1 MSKPSQTPAN
11 RDAFVSSL
19 GILLA
24 MTGSAVGLGNLW
36 RFPYLVGENGGAAFI
51 IVYLLCVVFI
61 CMPIMV
67 CEFIIGRRSQSNAFG
82 AYKKLGGKKGWQAAG
97 LLSVLAATCIL
108 SFYSVV
114 GGWSIRY
121 MLMAFGLRFTTG
133 GGIEPEGVFNT
144 FVSGTWSPIFYTLAF
159 LLCTGAI
166 IIAGV
171 KNGIEKFTKTLMP
184 VLFILMVILA
194 VRSMTLP
201 GASEGVKYLFKPDFS
216 KFSGS
221 SAIAALGQA
230 FFSLSLGCGTILTY
244 ASYVPR
250 SENILKCGAKTTV
263 LDTLFALIAGCA
275 IMPAVFAYGISP
287 GQGPGLVFVT
297 LPAIFAELPAG
308 GIAAILFFISLF
320 LAALTSA
327 ISLLEVVIAF
337 LIEECKMRRAAAVAV
352 SMSAFVVLAVLCS
365 LSQGPLSHVKL
376 FSLNIFDI
384 FDYVSSNIL
393 MTFGALLAVLF
404 VGHRLSRADIIDEI
418 SSGGIHRIPAGLFKA
433 FYFIIRWAAPVVII
447 AILIAG
453 LLG

>member
-1 MSKPSQTPAN
+1 MSNQNPAK
-11 RDAFVSSL
+11 RDGFVSSL

-36 RFPYLVGENGGAAFI
+36 RFPYLVGENGGATFI
-51 IVYLLCVVFI
+51 IFYLACVIFI

-67 CEFIIGRRSQSNAFG
+67 CEFIIGRRSQANAFG
-82 AYKKLGGKKGWQAAG
+82 AYKKLGGDKGWKVAG
-97 LLSVLAATCIL
+97 LLSVLAAAFIL

-121 MLMAFGLRFTTG
+121 LVLACGLKFTAAG
-133 GGIEPEGVFNT
+133 GLQPETMFNS
-144 FVSGTWSPIFYTLAF
+144 FVTSTWAPIIYTLIF
-159 LLCTGAI
+159 LACTGI
-166 IIAGV
+166 IIVAGV
-171 KNGIEKFTKTLMP
+171 KNGIEKFTKALMP
-184 VLFILMVILA
+184 VLFVLMVILA

-201 GASEGVKYLFKPDFS
+201 GAGEGVRYLFKPDFS
-216 KFSGS
+216 KFTAS

-250 SENILKCGAKTTV
+250 KENILKCGAETTA

-297 LPAIFAELPAG
+297 LPAIFSELPAG
-308 GIAAILFFISLF
+308 GFAAILFFVSLF

-337 LIEECKMRRAAAVAV
+337 LIEECNLRRPVAVGV
-352 SMSAFVVLAVLCS
+352 SMSVFVVLAVLCS
-365 LSQGPLSHVKL
+365 LSQGVLSHVKI
-376 FSLNIFDI
+376 FSLNIFDL
-384 FDYVSSNIL
+384 FDYVSANVL

-404 VGHRLSRADIIDEI
+404 VGHKLKRDDIMDEL
-418 SSGGIHRIPAGLFKA
+418 SSGGIYGIPRGFFNVL
-433 FYFIIRWAAPVVII
+433 YFIIRWAAPAVII

-453 LLG
+453 LFS

>member
-1 MSKPSQTPAN
+1 MSNQTPAK
-11 RDAFVSSL
+11 RDGFVSSL

-36 RFPYLVGENGGAAFI
+36 RFPYLVGENGGATFI
-51 IVYLLCVVFI
+51 IFYLVCVIFI

-67 CEFIIGRRSQSNAFG
+67 CEFIIGRRSQANAFG
-82 AYKKLGGKKGWQAAG
+82 AYKKLGGDKGWKVAG
-97 LLSVLAATCIL
+97 LLSVLAAAFIL

-121 MLMAFGLRFTTG
+121 LVLACGLKFTAA
-133 GGIEPEGVFNT
+133 GGIQPETMFNS
-144 FVSGTWSPIFYTLAF
+144 FVTSTWAPIIYTLLF
-159 LLCTGAI
+159 LACTGI
-166 IIAGV
+166 IIVAGV
-171 KNGIEKFTKTLMP
+171 KNGIEKFTKALMP
-184 VLFILMVILA
+184 VLFVLMVILA

-201 GASEGVKYLFKPDFS
+201 GAGEGVRYLFKPDFS
-216 KFSGS
+216 KFTAS

-250 SENILKCGAKTTV
+250 KENVLKCSAETTA

-297 LPAIFAELPAG
+297 LPAIFSELPAG
-308 GIAAILFFISLF
+308 GFAAILFFVSLF

-337 LIEECKMRRAAAVAV
+337 LIEECNLRRPVAVGV
-352 SMSAFVVLAVLCS
+352 SMSVFVVLAVLCS
-365 LSQGPLSHVKL
+365 LSQGALSHVKI
-376 FSLNIFDI
+376 FSLNIFDL
-384 FDYVSSNIL
+384 FDYVSANVL

-404 VGHRLSRADIIDEI
+404 VGHKLKRADIQDEL
-418 SSGGIHRIPAGLFKA
+418 SSGGIYGIPRGFFNVL
-433 FYFIIRWAAPVVII
+433 YFIIRWAAPAVII

-453 LLG
+453 LIS

>member
-1 MSKPSQTPAN
+1 MSNQTSAK
-11 RDAFVSSL
+11 RDGFVSSL

-36 RFPYLVGENGGAAFI
+36 RFPYLVGENGGATFI
-51 IVYLLCVVFI
+51 IFYLVCVIFI

-67 CEFIIGRRSQSNAFG
+67 CEFIIGRRSQANAFG
-82 AYKKLGGKKGWQAAG
+82 AYKKLGGDKGWKVAG
-97 LLSVLAATCIL
+97 LLSVLAAAFIL

-121 MLMAFGLRFTTG
+121 LVLACGLKFTAA
-133 GGIEPEGVFNT
+133 GGIQPETMFNS
-144 FVSGTWSPIFYTLAF
+144 FVTSTWAPIIYTLLF
-159 LLCTGAI
+159 LACTGI
-166 IIAGV
+166 IIVAGV
-171 KNGIEKFTKTLMP
+171 KNGIEKFTKALMP
-184 VLFILMVILA
+184 VLFVLMVILA

-201 GASEGVKYLFKPDFS
+201 GAGEGVRYLFKPDFS
-216 KFSGS
+216 KFTAS

-250 SENILKCGAKTTV
+250 KENILKCGAETTA

-297 LPAIFAELPAG
+297 LPAIFSELPAG
-308 GIAAILFFISLF
+308 GFAAILFFVSLF

-337 LIEECKMRRAAAVAV
+337 LIEECNLRRPVAVGV
-352 SMSAFVVLAVLCS
+352 SMSVFVVLAVLCS
-365 LSQGPLSHVKL
+365 LSQGALSHVKI
-376 FSLNIFDI
+376 FSLNIFDL
-384 FDYVSSNIL
+384 FDYVSANVL

-404 VGHRLSRADIIDEI
+404 VGHKLKRADIQDEL
-418 SSGGIHRIPAGLFKA
+418 SSGGIYGIPRGFFNVL
-433 FYFIIRWAAPVVII
+433 YFIIRWAAPAVII

-453 LLG
+453 FIS

>member
-1 MSKPSQTPAN
+1 MSNQTSAK
-11 RDAFVSSL
+11 RDGFVSSL

-36 RFPYLVGENGGAAFI
+36 RFPYLVGENGGATFI
-51 IVYLLCVVFI
+51 IFYLVCVIFI
-61 CMPIMV
+61 CLPIMV
-67 CEFIIGRRSQSNAFG
+67 CEFIIGRRSQANAFG
-82 AYKKLGGKKGWQAAG
+82 AYKKLGGDKGWKLAG
-97 LLSVLAATCIL
+97 LLSVLAASFIL

-121 MLMAFGLRFTTG
+121 LVLACGLEFTAG
-133 GGIEPEGVFNT
+133 GGIQPETMFNS
-144 FVSGTWSPIFYTLAF
+144 FVTSTWAPIIYTLLF
-159 LLCTGAI
+159 LACTGI
-166 IIAGV
+166 IIVAGV

-184 VLFILMVILA
+184 VLFVLMVILA

-201 GASEGVKYLFKPDFS
+201 GAGEGVRYLFKPDFS
-216 KFSGS
+216 KFTAS

-250 SENILKCGAKTTV
+250 KENILKCSAETTV

-308 GIAAILFFISLF
+308 GFAAILFFVSLF

-337 LIEECKMRRAAAVAV
+337 LIEECKLRRPVAVAV
-352 SMSAFVVLAVLCS
+352 SMSVFVVLAVLCS
-365 LSQGPLSHVKL
+365 LSQGALSHVKI
-376 FSLNIFDI
+376 FSLNIFDL
-384 FDYVSSNIL
+384 FDYVSANVL

-404 VGHRLSRADIIDEI
+404 VGHKLKRADIQDEL
-418 SSGGIHRIPAGLFKA
+418 SSGSLYGIPGGFFKA
-433 FYFIIRWAAPVVII
+433 LYFIIRWAAPVVII
-447 AILIAG
+447 AILVAG
-453 LLG
+453 FVS